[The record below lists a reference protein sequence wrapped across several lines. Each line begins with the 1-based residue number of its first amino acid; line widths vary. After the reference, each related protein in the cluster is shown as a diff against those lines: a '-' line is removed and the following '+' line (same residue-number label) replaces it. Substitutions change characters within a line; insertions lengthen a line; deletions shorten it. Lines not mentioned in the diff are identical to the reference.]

1 MSQENVKIVWRIY
14 DEWGRGNFRE
24 GTELYDPH
32 ILLVVRPDLPEFG
45 VFLGADGISEYM
57 HRLLEQWERLTIE
70 ADQLQAIG
78 DTVLAHVVQHA
89 KGRVSGIEGDSRFFT
104 LFTFRGAKIVRIE
117 TLGDEDEALEA
128 AGLRE

>member
-1 MSQENVKIVWRIY
+1 MRRFLDQ
-14 DEWGRGNFRE
+14 RE
-24 GTELYDPH
+24 E
-32 ILLVVRPDLPEFG
+32 
-45 VFLGADGISEYM
+45 IS
-57 HRLLEQWERLTIE
+57 IE

-89 KGRVSGIEGDSRFFT
+89 KGRVSGIEGDSRFFM

-128 AGLRE
+128 AGVRE